1 MEKRKVWTYI
11 KAKESTDPFSI
22 ETQRKQLEEY
32 CHQKGYEV
40 IGRSEVSGDFDAVK
54 EELRRIADS
63 TEAQSV
69 IAAKM
74 NHLSRQ
80 PFELVAA
87 KKICDDAGL
96 EIEFASDPHNLQ
108 SIEIFATLH
117 QMAGDMFEE
126 ECNGGV
132 PRYDSDKPLDKFYA
146 RFNEI
151 LEDVDLVTLE
161 NSCNGEDNAYAAET
175 LKKLHDAFVESYGTE
190 TLKMYDYEE
199 VVVPGVAIGNK
210 TGRVALVLLTL
221 DLTSSG
227 EHWGTEFLTSA
238 GVITQGD
245 RNNPASKEV
254 SEMFVPYTYWYT
266 PSIEGDIHADF
277 EAMPHVVE
285 ELIGHYH
292 AENQEQNMEGMD
304 F

>member
-1 MEKRKVWTYI
+1 MGKRKVWTYV
-11 KAKESTDPFSI
+11 KSKESSDPLSI
-22 ETQRKQLEEY
+22 ENQKKLLEEY
-32 CHQKGYEV
+32 CLKNDYEV
-40 IGRSEVSGDFDAVK
+40 IGRSEVNGNFDVVK
-54 EELRRIADS
+54 DELRRIADA

-69 IAAKM
+69 IAVKM
-74 NHLSRQ
+74 DHLSRQ
-80 PFELVAA
+80 PFELVEA
-87 KKICDDAGL
+87 KKVCDDAGL
-96 EIEFASDPHNLQ
+96 EIEFASDPHTLQ
-108 SIEIFATLH
+108 GIEILATLH

-132 PRYDSDKPLDKFYA
+132 PRYDSDGPLDKFYT

-151 LEDVDLVTLE
+151 LEDIDLVALE
-161 NSCNGEDNAYAAET
+161 NSCNGEDNSYAVET
-175 LKKLHDAFVESYGTE
+175 LKKLHEAFVEAYGTE
-190 TLKMYDYEE
+190 MLKMYDYEE

-210 TGRVALVLLTL
+210 TGRVSLVLLAL

-277 EAMPHVVE
+277 EAMPPVVK
-285 ELIGHYH
+285 ELIGPYH
-292 AENQEQNMEGMD
+292 AEDQEQDMEGMD